1 MSDQLFQ
8 AARHAMAHSHSPYS
22 KFPVGAAILAGNGR
36 IYSGCNIENAAYP
49 LGSCA
54 EASAISA
61 MVSDGQKEIV
71 EIAVIA
77 EKMDEVTPCGG
88 CRQRI
93 AEFAKTEAL
102 VHLCDANGI
111 TTTLTLGELLPR
123 SFGLES

>member
-1 MSDQLFQ
+1 MSVLLYQ
-8 AARHAMAHSHSPYS
+8 AARDAMAHSHSPYS
-22 KFPVGAAILAGNGR
+22 GFPVGAAILAGNGK
-36 IYSGCNIENAAYP
+36 IYSGCNVENAAYP

-93 AEFAKTEAL
+93 AEFAKTGTP
-102 VHLCDANGI
+102 VHLCSATGI

-123 SFGLES
+123 SFGLET

>member
-1 MSDQLFQ
+1 MSDLLFQ
-8 AARHAMAHSHSPYS
+8 AARDAMVHSHSPYS
-22 KFPVGAAILAGNGR
+22 NFPVGAAILAGNGR

-61 MVSDGQKEIV
+61 MVSDGQKKIV

-93 AEFAKTEAL
+93 AEFAKASTP
-102 VHLCDANGI
+102 VHLCSTKGV

-123 SFGLES
+123 SFGLEI